1 MHKIVRDNAGNEERT
16 ITRKRGDQEHTVM
29 IRRDKD
35 GREEKTENFVNID
48 ETNLNTFWR
57 NDSVP
62 RLDDGSSGS
71 KRWFGWF

>member
-1 MHKIVRDNAGNEERT
+1 MHKIVRDNTGNEERT
-16 ITRKRGDQEHTVM
+16 ITRKRGDQEHTVV

-48 ETNLNTFWR
+48 ENNLNKFWR
-57 NDSVP
+57 NDNLP
-62 RLDDGSSGS
+62 RLDDGGSGS